1 LNYNLER
8 TILGRQFVLSESKAS
23 PEDLREQEWKENG
36 ESKGDGKAGGRKR
49 LGDAEA
55 ASSQLITSSQ

>member
-1 LNYNLER
+1 M
-8 TILGRQFVLSESKAS
+8 LSESKAS